1 MLQKYIQYVCNV
13 ADIQYRLVYNKS
25 LQQNLQTFSV
35 FHSRILSTDPVKFGR
50 LRQICLWM
58 KAVNRVT

>member
-1 MLQKYIQYVCNV
+1 MLQKYIQYVYNV

-35 FHSRILSTDPVKFGR
+35 FHSRTFD
-50 LRQICLWM
+50 
-58 KAVNRVT
+58 